1 MEDGKFGI
9 AMLVSLASM
18 IMYFILRGMF
28 VTHAQYMNFMMLM
41 FGILAAFGSIAT
53 LVLAVIQL
61 NDSFSRGMSVVFLI
75 GAVIMG
81 ACSYF
86 FFQQVGADEQ
96 LVIRALGFI
105 GGVI

>member
-1 MEDGKFGI
+1 MEDCKFGI
-9 AMLVSLASM
+9 AMLVSLATM

-28 VTHAQYMNFMMLM
+28 VTNAQYMDFMMLI
-41 FGILAAFGSIAT
+41 FGIGAAFGSFVT
-53 LVLAVIQL
+53 LVFAVIEL
-61 NDSFSRGMSVVFLI
+61 NDHHSRGISVVFLI

-86 FFQQVGADEQ
+86 FFQQIGADGQ
-96 LVIRALGFI
+96 LVIRSLGFI

>member
-28 VTHAQYMNFMMLM
+28 VTNTQYMDFMMLM
-41 FGILAAFGSIAT
+41 FGILAAMCSFIT
-53 LVLAVIQL
+53 LVCALTAL
-61 NDSFSRGMSVVFLI
+61 NDRIDKGMSAVYLI
-75 GAVIMG
+75 GALIMG

-86 FFQQVGADEQ
+86 FFQQIGANGE
-96 LVIRALGFI
+96 LVIRSLGFI
-105 GGVI
+105 GGLI